1 MSLVKNRL
9 TIEEFQALPEV
20 DLTYEL
26 VEGEAIPKMSPKRFH
41 SRVTGALFI
50 LLNQWSQER
59 GEVNLE
65 WAIALKRKGED
76 WMPVPDLTYVSYE
89 RLPKEVMED
98 EACPI
103 PPELVIEIISPGQT
117 FGQLAEKAT
126 DYLEAGVSRVWVVD
140 PQARSITVFYPAA
153 PPRTYRIHLRSFLG
167 WVRVNENVIARH
179 HALFQQSHRCRMGS
193 SCTPVA

>member
-89 RLPKEVMED
+89 RLRK
-98 EACPI
+98 
-103 PPELVIEIISPGQT
+103 
-117 FGQLAEKAT
+117 
-126 DYLEAGVSRVWVVD
+126 R
-140 PQARSITVFYPAA
+140 
-153 PPRTYRIHLRSFLG
+153 
-167 WVRVNENVIARH
+167 
-179 HALFQQSHRCRMGS
+179 
-193 SCTPVA
+193 